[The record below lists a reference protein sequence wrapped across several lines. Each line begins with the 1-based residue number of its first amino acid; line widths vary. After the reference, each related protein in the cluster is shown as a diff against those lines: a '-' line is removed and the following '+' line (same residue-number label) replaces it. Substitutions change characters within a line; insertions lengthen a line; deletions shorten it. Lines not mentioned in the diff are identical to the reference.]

1 MKLVF
6 RIPFIQPLRTAREMK
21 LSRNNETE
29 ASANTD
35 EEAAKLPSHQ
45 PQDDAVDWDGLDDPK
60 NPLNWPATKSF
71 GHVVIV
77 AVLSM
82 VVNIAST
89 MVAPAMDDV
98 ARDLEITNMTLST
111 LAVSIYLLEFALG
124 PLVISSLSEMYGRLI
139 VYHTCNSIF
148 VIFVIACALSHTPA
162 QFLVFRFISGCA
174 GAAPLSLGGGTIAD
188 IIPIEKRGAGAALFG
203 LGPLLGPV
211 LGPVIGGF
219 VAEGK
224 DWRWTFWVV
233 AILGGAAGI
242 GTLIFMRETHP
253 NTLLER
259 KAAHLRR
266 TTGNPYLRS
275 KLDRGLTGQQIIV
288 TALVRPAKL
297 LLFSPIVLVMS
308 IYVALIFGLLYLLFA
323 TFSMVF
329 EGQYGLTTGFSG
341 LAYLGLGIG
350 ELVGL
355 VTFAILSDRILK
367 AKMAADNVQ
376 GPKPEYR
383 LVLMMWFP
391 PVIGLGL
398 FIYGWTAYYQVH
410 WMVPIFGTFIVGFGA
425 FFVIMPSQLYLV
437 DLYGSEA
444 AASALGANILLR
456 SMFGAFLPLA
466 GSHMYS
472 TLNYGWGNTLL
483 ACLALA
489 FAPVPVLFYRYGEWL
504 RSRATLTL

>member
-1 MKLVF
+1 MKF
-6 RIPFIQPLRTAREMK
+6 PSNDESDIN
-21 LSRNNETE
+21 LSK
-29 ASANTD
+29 D
-35 EEAAKLPSHQ
+35 EEAAKPLSPKLG
-45 PQDDAVDWDGLDDPK
+45 DDVVDWDGPNDPK
-60 NPLNWPATKSF
+60 NPLNWSGSKGF

-77 AVLSM
+77 AALSM

-89 MVAPAMDDV
+89 MVAPAMEGV
-98 ARDLEITNMTLST
+98 SRDLEISNMTLAT
-111 LAVSIYLLEFALG
+111 LAVSIYLLGFALG

-139 VYHTCNSIF
+139 VYHVCNSIF
-148 VIFVIACALSHTPA
+148 VIFVVACALSRTSV
-162 QFLVFRFISGCA
+162 QFMVFRFITGCA
-174 GAAPLSLGGGTIAD
+174 GAAPMSLGGGTIAD
-188 IIPIEKRGAGAALFG
+188 VIPIEKRGAAAALFG

-211 LGPVIGGF
+211 LGPVVGGF

-242 GTLIFMRETHP
+242 GAFIFMRETHP

-259 KAAHLRR
+259 KAAYLRH
-266 TTGNPYLRS
+266 TTGNPHLRS
-275 KLDRGLTGQQIIV
+275 KLDRGLTKQQIIV
-288 TALVRPAKL
+288 AALVRPTKL
-297 LLFSPIVLVMS
+297 LIFSPIVLVLS

-329 EGQYGLTTGFSG
+329 EGQYKFSTGISG
-341 LAYLGLGIG
+341 LAYLGLGLG

-355 VTFAILSDRILK
+355 LTFGILSDRLMK
-367 AKMAADNVQ
+367 AKMTADNVQ
-376 GPKPEYR
+376 ESKPEYR

-391 PVIGLGL
+391 PVIGPGL
-398 FIYGWTAYYQVH
+398 LIYGWSAYYQVH

-437 DLYGSEA
+437 DLFGSEA

-483 ACLALA
+483 GFLALA
-489 FAPVPVLFYRYGEWL
+489 FAPVPMLIYRYGEWL
-504 RSRATLTL
+504 RSRTTVTL

>member
-1 MKLVF
+1 MN
-6 RIPFIQPLRTAREMK
+6 
-21 LSRNNETE
+21 LSSNDETE
-29 ASANTD
+29 RTRIDVELKAD
-35 EEAAKLPSHQ
+35 EEAAKLPSHKL
-45 PQDDAVDWDGLDDPK
+45 QDDVVDWDGPDDPK
-60 NPLNWPATKSF
+60 NPLNWPATKGF

-77 AVLSM
+77 AILSM

-89 MVAPAMDDV
+89 MVAPAMEGV
-98 ARDLEITNMTLST
+98 ARDLEITNMTLAT
-111 LAVSIYLLEFALG
+111 FAVSIYLLGFALG
-124 PLVISSLSEMYGRLI
+124 PLVISSLSEMYGRLV
-139 VYHTCNSIF
+139 VYHISNTLF
-148 VIFVIACALSHTPA
+148 VIFVVACAVSQTPA
-162 QFLVFRFISGCA
+162 QFLVFRFLSGCA

-188 IIPIEKRGAGAALFG
+188 VIPIEKRGAAAALFG

-259 KAAHLRR
+259 KAAYLRR
-266 TTGNPYLRS
+266 TTGNLHLRS
-275 KLDRGLTGQQIIV
+275 KLDRGLTKQQIIV
-288 TALVRPAKL
+288 AALVRPTKL
-297 LLFSPIVLVMS
+297 LIFSPIVLVMS

-329 EGQYGLTTGFSG
+329 EGQYGFSAGISG

-355 VTFAILSDRILK
+355 VTFGILSDRILK
-367 AKMAADNVQ
+367 SKMAADNVQ
-376 GPKPEYR
+376 EPKPEYR

-391 PVIGLGL
+391 PVIGPGL
-398 FIYGWTAYYQVH
+398 FIYGWTAYHQVH
-410 WMVPIFGTFIVGFGA
+410 WMAPIFGTFIVGFGA

-437 DLYGSEA
+437 DLFGSEA

-472 TLNYGWGNTLL
+472 ALNYGWGNTLL
-483 ACLALA
+483 GFLALA
-489 FAPVPVLFYRYGEWL
+489 FAPVPILFYRYGEWL
-504 RSRATLTL
+504 RSRTTVTL

>member
-1 MKLVF
+1 MK
-6 RIPFIQPLRTAREMK
+6 PSTSGESDRTRLEP
-21 LSRNNETE
+21 
-29 ASANTD
+29 TD
-35 EEAAKLPSHQ
+35 EEVAKLPSQ
-45 PQDDAVDWDGLDDPK
+45 KFEDEVVDWNGPDDPD
-60 NPLNWPATKSF
+60 NPLNWSTAKSF

-89 MVAPAMDDV
+89 MVAPAMEGV
-98 ARDLEITNMTLST
+98 VRDLEITSRTLGT
-111 LAVSIYLLEFALG
+111 LAVSIYLLGFALG
-124 PLVISSLSEMYGRLI
+124 PLFISSLSEMYGRLI
-139 VYHTCNSIF
+139 VYHISNAVF
-148 VIFVIACALSHTPA
+148 VIFVVACALSHTPA
-162 QFLVFRFISGCA
+162 QFLVFRFINGCA
-174 GAAPLSLGGGTIAD
+174 GAAPLALGGGTIAD
-188 IIPIEKRGAGAALFG
+188 VIPVEKRGAAAALFG

-219 VAEGK
+219 IAEGK
-224 DWRWTFWVV
+224 SWRWTFWVV
-233 AILGGAAGI
+233 AILGGAASL

-259 KAAHLRR
+259 KAAYLRR
-266 TTGNPYLRS
+266 STGNPRLRS
-275 KLDRGLTGQQIIV
+275 KLDRGLSNQQIIL
-288 TALVRPAKL
+288 TSLVRPTKL

-329 EGQYGLTTGFSG
+329 EGQYGFSTGISG

-355 VTFAILSDRILK
+355 FTFGILSDRILK
-367 AKMAADNVQ
+367 AKMAAENVQ
-376 GPKPEYR
+376 EPKPEYR

-391 PVIGLGL
+391 PVIGPGL

-410 WMVPIFGTFIVGFGA
+410 WMVPIVGTFIVGFGS

-437 DLYGSEA
+437 DLFGSEA

-456 SMFGAFLPLA
+456 SLFGAFLPLA
-466 GSHMYS
+466 GSHMYA

-483 ACLALA
+483 GFLALV
-489 FAPVPVLFYRYGEWL
+489 FAPVPMLFYRYGEWL
-504 RSRATLTL
+504 RSRTTVRL

>member
-1 MKLVF
+1 MKSDESE
-6 RIPFIQPLRTAREMK
+6 RTEVDAHLK
-21 LSRNNETE
+21 
-29 ASANTD
+29 TD
-35 EEAAKLPSHQ
+35 EEAAKLRLPELQ
-45 PQDDAVDWDGLDDPK
+45 EDLVDWSGPDDPE
-60 NPLNWPATKSF
+60 NPVNWRAAKSF

-82 VVNIAST
+82 GDKTPQSNQHTSNIAST
-89 MVAPAMDDV
+89 MVAPAMGGV
-98 ARDLEITNMTLST
+98 VKDLEITNTT
-111 LAVSIYLLEFALG
+111 LATLIVSIYLLGFALG
-124 PLVISSLSEMYGRLI
+124 PLIISSLSEVYGRLI
-139 VYHTCNSIF
+139 VYHVCNFIF
-148 VIFVIACALSHTPA
+148 VIFVVACALSQTTA
-162 QFLVFRFISGCA
+162 QLMVFRFITGCA

-188 IIPIEKRGAGAALFG
+188 VIPIQKRGAAAALFG

-219 VAEGK
+219 VAQGK
-224 DWRWTFWVV
+224 GWRWVFWVV
-233 AILGGAAGI
+233 AILGGAASI

-259 KAAHLRR
+259 KAAHLRSV
-266 TTGNPYLRS
+266 TGNPHLRS
-275 KLDRGLTGQQIIV
+275 KLDRGLKEQQIIV
-288 TALVRPAKL
+288 AALVRPTKL
-297 LLFSPIVLVMS
+297 LMFSPIVLGMS

-329 EGQYGLTTGFSG
+329 EGQYGFTTGTSG

-355 VTFAILSDRILK
+355 VTFGILSDRIMK
-367 AKMAADNVQ
+367 EKMAADNVQ
-376 GPKPEYR
+376 EPKPEYR

-391 PVIGLGL
+391 PVIGPGL

-410 WMVPIFGTFIVGFGA
+410 WMAPIIGTFIVGFGS
-425 FFVIMPSQLYLV
+425 FFVVMPSQLFLV
-437 DLYGSEA
+437 DLFGSEA

-483 ACLALA
+483 GFLALA
-489 FAPVPVLFYRYGEWL
+489 FAPVPVLFYRYGEFL
-504 RSRATLTL
+504 RSRTTVKL